1 MAQVL
6 YLPMDANFNDASS
19 DASEVHTP
27 TYTADIDTIIKYA
40 GAGSGKWIRA
50 SNKYVS
56 FPDSVDWNFGSKD
69 FKVRMWVNFASL
81 PTGTGQYCIFDQRG
95 AGYFYCWLSNVSSI
109 LTLQVY
115 ISGVFGLKTVAWTPT
130 IGVWYDLRIERVGN
144 HVGVYIDDVEKMHD
158 ESPGTMADITGDLS
172 IGKLAGYTGYS
183 FDGNLDEIEITV
195 DTGTTYDISATDSL
209 QLSDLLLRKDNR
221 FYPDDSISLSD
232 LLLRKDNRFYPDD
245 SISLSDSFG
254 KTMYVNLPPEF
265 SPLYYWNPATSLWEV
280 VEKPY

>member
-27 TYTADIDTIIKYA
+27 TYTATIDTIIKYA

-50 SNKYVS
+50 SDKYVS
-56 FPDSVDWNFGSKD
+56 FPDSVDWSFGSKD

-95 AGYFYCWLSNVSSI
+95 AGYFYCWLSNFSSI
-109 LTLQVY
+109 LVLNVY
-115 ISGVFGLKTVAWTPT
+115 ISGVFSLKTVAWTPT

-195 DTGTTYDISATDSL
+195 DTGTTYDISA
-209 QLSDLLLRKDNR
+209 
-221 FYPDDSISLSD
+221 DDDISLSD
-232 LLLRKDNRFYPDD
+232 LVIKNIQPNKNEPFGLVDALGNSLSRAPMHDN
-245 SISLSDSFG
+245 ISLLDSVG
-254 KTMYVNLPPEF
+254 KNISIKIPKDKKRC
-265 SPLYYWNPATSLWEV
+265 WNEITQQWED
-280 VEKPY
+280 EDI